1 MIEWSK
7 IQNYETSLK
16 TILQAAIRLRYFI
29 QTTLHPVCSLSLA
42 WVIYNEILKVKERFQ
57 CGQVADFVG
66 DRLNDG
72 TRCCGVSSSQN
83 LLPCASIINT
93 WTSSSCFSQSRPK
106 KLHDLQAVDFFDLAE
121 AFKIDRHLNNW
132 FVLAAFYGLANFELL
147 WYRYLNFLPSH
158 RVNIASRNYCSF
170 QRCQCSAHPWQ
181 HASHVSRC
189 FIVCRTS
196 E

>member
-29 QTTLHPVCSLSLA
+29 QTTLHP
-42 WVIYNEILKVKERFQ
+42 VKERFQ

-93 WTSSSCFSQSRPK
+93 WTSVIKLLFPVKTEKTSWSTSCWFLRFGWSLQNWPSLEQLICVSSILWPGEFWTIMISLSELSTKPPSKYCLAQ
-106 KLHDLQAVDFFDLAE
+106 LLFFPALPVLCTSLTARFTR
-121 AFKIDRHLNNW
+121 FKM
-132 FVLAAFYGLANFELL
+132 FYC
-147 WYRYLNFLPSH
+147 LPYIG
-158 RVNIASRNYCSF
+158 V
-170 QRCQCSAHPWQ
+170 
-181 HASHVSRC
+181 
-189 FIVCRTS
+189 
-196 E
+196 EE